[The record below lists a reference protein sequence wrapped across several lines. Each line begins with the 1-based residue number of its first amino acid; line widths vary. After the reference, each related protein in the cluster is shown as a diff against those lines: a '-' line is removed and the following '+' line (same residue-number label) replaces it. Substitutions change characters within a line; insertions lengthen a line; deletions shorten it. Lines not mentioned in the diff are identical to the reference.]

1 MEIST
6 TDNIG
11 RILTTGHQLAAMSN
25 AEGLLASRFDWSP
38 GTARL
43 ALGDLLV
50 VVGFL
55 VVGELRHDV
64 NPVESPLVVAD
75 TVAPFLVGWV
85 VAALVAGAY
94 APGATRTVKRAAIIA
109 VATWVPAAAIGLTLR
124 ATGFFHGDSPLS
136 FVLVVT
142 TIGVVSLAAW
152 RAAVASLQS
161 R

>member
-1 MEIST
+1 
-6 TDNIG
+6 
-11 RILTTGHQLAAMSN
+11 MSN
-25 AEGLLASRFDWSP
+25 AEGVLRSRFDRSP

-50 VVGFL
+50 LAGFL
-55 VVGELRHDV
+55 TVGELRHGV

-94 APGATRTVKRAAIIA
+94 APGATRTVRTAVLRAAGAWVAAAII
-109 VATWVPAAAIGLTLR
+109 GLALR
-124 ATGFFHGDSPLS
+124 AMPYFHGGAPLT
-136 FVLVVT
+136 FALVV
-142 TIGVVSLAAW
+142 IGVGVVSFSLW
-152 RAAVASLQS
+152 RGAVAAL